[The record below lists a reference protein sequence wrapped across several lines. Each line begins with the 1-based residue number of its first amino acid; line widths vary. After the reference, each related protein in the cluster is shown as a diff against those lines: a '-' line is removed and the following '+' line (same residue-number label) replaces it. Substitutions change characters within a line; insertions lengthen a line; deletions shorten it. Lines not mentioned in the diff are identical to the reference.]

1 MPADLSSKAAATE
14 ETKLKEIRNPK
25 SNEVWVFIEQRDGKA
40 ADVSFELLCKGHKL
54 AEAMEGK
61 LKSIVIGDCV
71 EEIAKET
78 FRFGADEA
86 LLIEHSSL
94 KNFRTLPYSR
104 IISDLI
110 KSQVPGIILFGA
122 TVIGRDLAPR
132 VASNTKS
139 GLTADCTDLQIS
151 DVKYIGKNYSKLL
164 LQIRPAFG
172 GNIIATIITPDVPT
186 QMATV
191 REGVME
197 LTPLEKPNEIKIS
210 KVEYKPNPADELV
223 QIIDQHRE
231 DNKVNL
237 KSAPIIVAGG
247 YGLNTKENFKLIETL
262 AHTIGGEVA
271 GSRAAVDAGF
281 VTPDRQVGQTGVTV
295 RPKLYIAVG
304 ISGAIQHRAGM
315 QDSSK
320 IIAINTDPE
329 APIFEIAH
337 FGIVGDAAEV
347 IPAFIEAYK
356 HKLK

>member
-1 MPADLSSKAAATE
+1 MDFK
-14 ETKLKEIRNPK
+14 
-25 SNEVWVFIEQRDGKA
+25 NEVWVFIEQRDGKA
-40 ADVSFELLCKGHKL
+40 AEVSFELLCKGRKL
-54 AEAMEGK
+54 ADAIEGR
-61 LKSIVIGDCV
+61 LKSIVIGNDV
-71 EEIAKET
+71 EKIANET

-86 LLIEHSSL
+86 LLVDHPLL

-104 IISDLI
+104 ILNHLV
-110 KSQVPGIILFGA
+110 KTQVPRIVLFGA

-132 VASNTKS
+132 VASYTKS

-151 DVKYIGKNYSKLL
+151 DIKYLGQEFTKLL

-197 LTPLEKPNEIKIS
+197 LSPLEKSNVIKITR
-210 KVEYKPNPADELV
+210 VEYKPDPADELV
-223 QIIDQHRE
+223 QIIEQYRE
-231 DNKVNL
+231 NNKVNL
-237 KSAPIIVAGG
+237 KGAPIIVAGG
-247 YGLNTKENFKLIETL
+247 YGLSTKENFKLVENL

-281 VTPDRQVGQTGVTV
+281 ISPDRQVGQTGVTV

-329 APIFEIAH
+329 APIFDIAH
-337 FGIVGDAAEV
+337 YGIVGDATEI